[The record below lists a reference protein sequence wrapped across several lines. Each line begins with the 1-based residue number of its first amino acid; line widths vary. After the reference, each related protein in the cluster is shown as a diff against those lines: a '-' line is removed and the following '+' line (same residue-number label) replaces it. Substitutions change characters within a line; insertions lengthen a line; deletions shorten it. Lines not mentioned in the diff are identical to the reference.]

1 MDLDSLWK
9 GPVPMV
15 TVVSHLTG
23 SVGPGSAGDC
33 GEAVVPLGLRTSG
46 ADLLQ
51 VTLSEPRYA
60 QPARGHFP
68 RGVERNTED
77 SRGSSTIC
85 QHCLVLKGNGDQ

>member
-9 GPVPMV
+9 GPVPVV
-15 TVVSHLTG
+15 TVVSHPAG
-23 SVGPGSAGDC
+23 SVGP
-33 GEAVVPLGLRTSG
+33 
-46 ADLLQ
+46 DLLQ

-77 SRGSSTIC
+77 RRGSSTIR

>member
-9 GPVPMV
+9 GPGPMV
-15 TVVSHLTG
+15 TVVSHPTG

-33 GEAVVPLGLRTSG
+33 GEAVVPLGLRTSE

-68 RGVERNTED
+68 RGGGCRKE
-77 SRGSSTIC
+77 
-85 QHCLVLKGNGDQ
+85 H